1 MDPTEQSKVS
11 SFISPA
17 IPTQSSNHSSVTQS
31 RTISSHV
38 ATSKVSESSTLLR
51 DSIQSS
57 VYSTTQLPVRGS
69 KSSVQRPSFT
79 PSMRLIASIQSSLE
93 SPFYS
98 SAEATQSSV
107 RSIQKAFH
115 SSVRQ
120 TDSTDQSFT
129 DSRRSF
135 VQKPSMTPRLISS
148 SPVLISAAQSTTS
161 MTSVVSSSLVI
172 SSTRSVLSNLS
183 KMRDWRETT
192 ETLHTHSWVSSLS
205 TSTTNYADRWSKFTS
220 ASTPLVSSQN
230 TAFST
235 QVLNSP
241 TAQLVNA
248 SQSFVIRTEPV
259 VGMTSS
265 NAWSA
270 DGMHL
275 TSSTVSSRPMTS
287 IPASATP
294 SRPDEVGEGIVIE
307 LKSKDGGDLV

>member
-1 MDPTEQSKVS
+1 
-11 SFISPA
+11 
-17 IPTQSSNHSSVTQS
+17 
-31 RTISSHV
+31 
-38 ATSKVSESSTLLR
+38 
-51 DSIQSS
+51 
-57 VYSTTQLPVRGS
+57 
-69 KSSVQRPSFT
+69 
-79 PSMRLIASIQSSLE
+79 MRLIASIQSSLE

-98 SAEATQSSV
+98 SAEAIQSSV

-120 TDSTDQSFT
+120 TDSTD
-129 DSRRSF
+129 SRSLI
-135 VQKPSMTPRLISS
+135 QNPSTTARLISS
-148 SPVLISAAQSTTS
+148 SPVLLSAARSTTS

-172 SSTRSVLSNLS
+172 SSTRSVLSTLS

-205 TSTTNYADRWSKFTS
+205 TSTTNDAYRWSKFTS

-265 NAWSA
+265 NAWPA
-270 DGMHL
+270 DGMHF
-275 TSSTVSSRPMTS
+275 TSVSTMLSSPSTVSGRPMTS

-307 LKSKDGGDLV
+307 LKSKDGGDLVWKEPHGGGGGGGMLCLTMFLDSNKLFWRNWTGVQHIS

>member
-1 MDPTEQSKVS
+1 M
-11 SFISPA
+11 
-17 IPTQSSNHSSVTQS
+17 TQS
-31 RTISSHV
+31 RTISSHDV

-120 TDSTDQSFT
+120 TDSTD
-129 DSRRSF
+129 SRSLI
-135 VQKPSMTPRLISS
+135 QNPSTTARLISS
-148 SPVLISAAQSTTS
+148 SPVLLSAARSTTS

-172 SSTRSVLSNLS
+172 SSTRSVLSTLS

-205 TSTTNYADRWSKFTS
+205 TSTTNDAYRWSKFTS

-235 QVLNSP
+235 QVLNSA